1 MDQTKNKKDKAKGWA
16 IWVVVLLLLIGNVYQ
31 FTKPASNEVTTPQ
44 LGVGEE
50 IILQEKVKPEK
61 QKNQIAVAVPSSV
74 MNDGGQVIMSAKN
87 IGKEPIII
95 SAYLGDSEVYR
106 ASRWLEQ
113 GEKINYVI
121 NIGNHNEVKTL
132 IEGKSAEKFFVTSKI
147 N

>member
-1 MDQTKNKKDKAKGWA
+1 
-16 IWVVVLLLLIGNVYQ
+16 
-31 FTKPASNEVTTPQ
+31 PASNEVTTPQ

-50 IILQEKVKPEK
+50 IILLEKVKQEK
-61 QKNQIAVAVPSSV
+61 QKNQIGVSVPSSV
-74 MNDGGQVIMSAKN
+74 VNNQGQVIMSAKN

-132 IEGKSAEKFFVTSKI
+132 VEGKSAEKFFVTTKI